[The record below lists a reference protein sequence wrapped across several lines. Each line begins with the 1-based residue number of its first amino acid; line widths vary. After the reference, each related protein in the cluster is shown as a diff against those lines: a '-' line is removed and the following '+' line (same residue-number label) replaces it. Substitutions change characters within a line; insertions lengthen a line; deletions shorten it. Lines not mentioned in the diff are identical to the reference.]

1 MKIRGNIYY
10 GSLPVIESVY
20 HQVIEREGS
29 VILDF
34 SDCYYIDNEGIRWLA
49 AAKAGQKAA
58 FSDRRGSIDRR
69 TLAQR
74 ATGNDKRA
82 SRKARDKPDRRRR
95 SEF

>member
-10 GSLPVIESVY
+10 GSLPVIESIY

-58 FSDRRGSIDRR
+58 LADRRASLDRR

-82 SRKARDKPDRRRR
+82 SGKARDKRDRRRR